1 MKQKLLSIFL
11 VCVLLAGAAFA
22 QDKRITG
29 KVTAREDG
37 LPLPG
42 VSVKV
47 SGTTIGTQTDVNG
60 NYSIS
65 APSSAKTLEFSFIGF
80 STQLTTIGAKTTI
93 NVGLDL
99 DAKQLS
105 EVVVTGYGVQ
115 QKREIGGSI
124 TKVTGDQFENQ
135 PITSFEKALQGR
147 AAGVQVAS
155 NNGIPGGAINV
166 QIRGVNSFS
175 GGSQPLYVV
184 DGVQLNGATFA
195 GYTQTNTLAGINS
208 NDIESIEVLKD
219 AASSAIY
226 GAQAANGVVII
237 TTKKGKA
244 GKTNFKANI
253 YTGTVDPLKFIDGL
267 NTQEYIAL
275 RQEALRNGLPRNT
288 AATNR
293 ATVLTEINQPSTL
306 TDAEIAALP
315 TYDWQDAAFRTGIV
329 RNYELSASGGNEKTT
344 FFTSGAFNT
353 QQGTVTKVDFQRA
366 TFKASLDHKATD
378 KLTITSNINLANII
392 QKTPSLGT
400 DGSSLGSPAFS
411 ASLLPPAI
419 PIYNA
424 DGSYNRTVPGILNQN
439 IILVNDYNTG
449 DQKTNQLIGSV
460 SADYKF
466 TKELS
471 FKTFGSVEYAS
482 LVGQSYRDPRTPD
495 GATFNGLGQA
505 FNNQRSN
512 IQSTSTLTFN
522 KSFNQLHKFSSF
534 VGFEY
539 RYDNSSTIT
548 AQGTNYPSFLFRTIS
563 AAGTPFGV
571 NQTFT
576 GYKQLSYFGRVGYNF
591 KDKYIINAN
600 FRYTGNSRFGA
611 DNLFGFFPGVTFAWN
626 VNEES
631 FLKGVSWVNNLKF
644 RASYGQTGRDSGI
657 GNFASRSLYS
667 AGPVYANVSGILPA
681 GLANP
686 ALAWER
692 VTGLDLGVDFSLFKD
707 RLSGSFGVF
716 QTDNDDLL
724 LNQPLLSTTGFTS
737 ITTNVGAI
745 RAKGIELELTTQ
757 NFNTKSGFRWS
768 TSFNFT
774 WTNNEIKSLYAGL
787 QILPS
792 DPSIRVGSPLTSIY
806 TFPYAGVNPATGRPL
821 FTDINN
827 NLTYLPVA
835 ADRRFVGQSA
845 APWFGGLTN
854 DLSFKGF
861 DVNVLFQ
868 YQYGQRL
875 SDGQETFLR
884 ELGRRQFNT
893 YREAYDARWTT
904 PGQITHIPR
913 AYSGAGGTGTE
924 PQGQAPIAGE
934 NLFQKTD
941 YIRLRT
947 AQVGY
952 AVPTSVLNKV
962 KVNSLRVYLQGSNL
976 WTNTTFNGYDPEFS
990 GTATGIVPQTK
1001 NFTFGLQLG
1010 F

>member
-1 MKQKLLSIFL
+1 MKQKLLSMFF
-11 VCVLLAGAAFA
+11 VCLLLASAAFA

-47 SGTTIGTQTDVNG
+47 SGTSIGTQTDANG
-60 NYSIS
+60 NYSINVT
-65 APSSAKTLEFSFIGF
+65 SSAKTLEFSFIGF
-80 STQLTTIGAKTTI
+80 TTQLTTIGNKSTI
-93 NVGLDL
+93 NVGLDI

-105 EVVVTGYGVQ
+105 EVVVTGYGTQ
-115 QKREIGGSI
+115 AKREVGGSI
-124 TKVTGDQFENQ
+124 AKVTGDQFENQ
-135 PITSFEKALQGR
+135 PIASFQTALQGR
-147 AAGVQVAS
+147 AAGVQVTA

-175 GGSQPLYVV
+175 GGSQPLYIV
-184 DGVQLNGATFA
+184 DGVQLNGATFG

-244 GKTNFKANI
+244 GKTNFKANV

-275 RQEALRNGLPRNT
+275 RREALQNANPRSTATAIRNSI
-288 AATNR
+288 
-293 ATVLTEINQPSTL
+293 LTEINQPITL

-315 TYDWQDAAFRTGIV
+315 TYNWQEEAFRTGIV
-329 RNYELSASGGNEKTT
+329 QNYELSASGGNEKTT
-344 FFTSGAFNT
+344 FFTSGAYNT
-353 QQGTVTKVDFQRA
+353 QQATVTKIDFKRA
-366 TFKASLDHKATD
+366 TFKASLDHKAND
-378 KLTITSNINLANII
+378 KLTISSNINLANII
-392 QKTPSLGT
+392 QQNPALGT
-400 DGSSLGSPAFS
+400 DGSSLGSPAFA
-411 ASLLPPAI
+411 ASLIPPAI

-439 IILVNDYNTG
+439 IILVNDYNSG
-449 DQKTNQLIGSV
+449 DQKTNQLIGSL
-460 SADYKF
+460 SANYKF
-466 TKELS
+466 TSDLS
-471 FKTFGSVEYAS
+471 FKTFASVEYAS
-482 LVGQSYRDPRTPD
+482 ILGQSYRDPRTPD
-495 GATFNGLGQA
+495 GATFNGLGQT

-512 IQSTSTLTFN
+512 VQSTSTLTYNKTFN
-522 KSFNQLHKFSSF
+522 KVHKFTSF
-534 VGFEY
+534 AGFEY
-539 RYDNSSTIT
+539 RYDNTSTIT
-548 AQGTNYPSFLFRTIS
+548 AQGTNYPSFLFRNIS
-563 AAGTPFGV
+563 AAGTPYGV

-576 GYKQLSYFGRVGYNF
+576 GYKQLSYFGRIGYNF
-591 KDKYIINAN
+591 KDKYIVNAN
-600 FRYTGNSRFGA
+600 IRYAGSSRFGA
-611 DNLFGFFPGVTFAWN
+611 DNLFGLFPGVTFAWN

-631 FLKGVSWVNNLKF
+631 FLKNVSWVNNLKF
-644 RASYGQTGRDSGI
+644 RASYGQTGRDAGI

-667 AGPVYANVSGILPA
+667 AGPVYANVSGIAPA

-716 QTDNDDLL
+716 QNDNDDLL

-737 ITTNVGAI
+737 ITTNVGSI
-745 RAKGIELELTTQ
+745 RAKGIEVELTTQ

-774 WTNNEIKSLYAGL
+774 WTNNEITSLYGGL
-787 QILPS
+787 QQLPS
-792 DPSIRVGSPLTSIY
+792 DPSTRVGSPLTAVY

-821 FTDINN
+821 YTDINN
-827 NLTYLPVA
+827 NLTYLPTA
-835 ADRRFVGQSA
+835 PDRRLIGQSA

-868 YQYGQRL
+868 YQYGQIQQ
-875 SDGQETFLR
+875 DGQETFLR
-884 ELGRRQFNT
+884 EVGRRQFNT
-893 YREAYDARWTT
+893 YRDAYDARWTT
-904 PGQITHIPR
+904 PGQITNISR
-913 AYSGAGGTGTE
+913 AYGGTGTE
-924 PQGQAPIAGE
+924 PQGFSPIGGQA
-934 NLFQKTD
+934 LFQKTD

-947 AQVGY
+947 AQIGY
-952 AVPTSVLNKV
+952 TFPASILK
-962 KVNSLRVYLQGSNL
+962 KVNVSSLRLYLQGTNL
-976 WTNTTFNGYDPEFS
+976 YTNTAFNGYDPEFS
-990 GTATGIVPQTK
+990 GTATGIIPQSK
-1001 NFTFGLQLG
+1001 NYTFGLQLG

>member
-11 VCVLLAGAAFA
+11 VCVLVASAAFA

-60 NYSIS
+60 NYSINS
-65 APSSAKTLEFSFIGF
+65 PFSAKTLEYSFIGF
-80 STQLTTIGAKTTI
+80 TSQTTSIGAKTTI
-93 NVGLDL
+93 NVALDV

-105 EVVVTGYGVQ
+105 EVVVTGYSVQ
-115 QKREIGGSI
+115 QKREVGGSI

-155 NNGIPGGAINV
+155 SNGIPGGAISV

-195 GYTQTNTLAGINS
+195 GYTQTNTLAGINT

-253 YTGTVDPLKFIDGL
+253 YTGNVQPLRYIDGL

-275 RQEALRNGLPRNT
+275 RQEAINNSSPRNT
-288 AATNR
+288 PLQNR
-293 ATVLTEINQPSTL
+293 TAILTEINQLTTL

-315 TYDWQDAAFRTGIV
+315 TYDWQREAFRTGLV
-329 RNYELSASGGNEKTT
+329 QNYELSASGGNDKTT
-344 FFTSGAFNT
+344 FFSSGAFNT

-400 DGSSLGSPAFS
+400 DGSSLGSPAFA
-411 ASLLPPAI
+411 ASLMPPAI

-439 IILVNDYNTG
+439 IILVNDYNSG

-460 SADYKF
+460 SANYKF
-466 TKELS
+466 TSNLS
-471 FKTFGSVEYAS
+471 FKTFASVEYAS
-482 LVGQSYRDPRTPD
+482 LQGQSYRDPRTPD
-495 GATFNGLGQA
+495 GATFNGLGQV

-512 IQSTSTLTFN
+512 IQSTNTLTYVKTFN
-522 KSFNQLHKFSSF
+522 KVHKFNSF

-539 RYDNSSTIT
+539 RYDNSATIT
-548 AQGTNYPSFLFRTIS
+548 AQGTNYPSFLFRNIS

-576 GYKQLSYFGRVGYNF
+576 GYKQLSYLGRVQYNYN
-591 KDKYIINAN
+591 DKYIVNAN
-600 FRYTGNSRFGA
+600 FRYAGSSRFGS

-631 FLKGVSWVNNLKF
+631 FMKNVAWVNNLKF

-667 AGPVYANVSGILPA
+667 SGPVYANISGIAPA

-692 VTGLDLGVDFSLFKD
+692 VTGLDLGIDFSLLKN

-716 QTDNDDLL
+716 QNDNDDLL
-724 LNQPLLSTTGFTS
+724 LDQPLLSTTGFTS
-737 ITTNVGAI
+737 IASNVGSI
-745 RAKGIELELTTQ
+745 RAKGVEVELTTQ

-774 WTNNEIKSLYAGL
+774 WTNNKVTALYGGL
-787 QILPS
+787 EILPS
-792 DPSIRVGSPLTSIY
+792 NVSIRVGSPLTSIY
-806 TFPYAGVNPATGRPL
+806 TFPFAGVNPATGRPL
-821 FTDINN
+821 YTDINN
-827 NLTYLPVA
+827 NLTYLPTA
-835 ADRRFVGQSA
+835 PDRRLVGQTA

-854 DLSFKGF
+854 NFSYKGF
-861 DVNVLFQ
+861 DADILFQ
-868 YQYGQRL
+868 YQYGQYQQ
-875 SDGQETFLR
+875 DGQETFSR
-884 ELGRRQFNT
+884 EIGRRQFNT
-893 YREAYDARWTT
+893 YREAYDARWKT
-904 PGQITHIPR
+904 PGQITHIAR
-913 AYSGAGGTGTE
+913 AYGGSGIE
-924 PQGQAPIAGE
+924 PQGFAPVGGQ

-952 AVPTSVLNKV
+952 TVPMSVLNKI
-962 KVNSLRVYLQGSNL
+962 KVSSLRIYVQGSNL
-976 WTNTTFNGYDPEFS
+976 YTNTVFNGYDPEFS
-990 GTATGIVPQTK
+990 GTATGIVPNTK
-1001 NFTFGLQLG
+1001 NYTFGLQLG

>member
-11 VCVLLAGAAFA
+11 VCVLVASAAFA

-42 VSVKV
+42 VSVKIT
-47 SGTTIGTQTDVNG
+47 GTTIGTQTDVNG

-65 APSSAKTLEFSFIGF
+65 VPSNAKTLEFSFIGF
-80 STQLTTIGAKTTI
+80 SNQLTTIGAKTLI
-93 NVGLDL
+93 NVGLDV
-99 DAKQLS
+99 DSKALS
-105 EVVVTGYGVQ
+105 EVVVTGYGTQ
-115 QKREIGGSI
+115 TKREVGGSI
-124 TKVTGDQFENQ
+124 AKVTGDQFENQ
-135 PITSFEKALQGR
+135 PIASFQTALQGR
-147 AAGVQVAS
+147 AAGVQVIA

-175 GGSQPLYVV
+175 GGSQPLYIV

-244 GKTNFKANI
+244 GKTAFKANV
-253 YTGTVDPLKFIDGL
+253 YTGTVDPMRLIDGL

-275 RQEALRNGLPRNT
+275 RRVALQNANPRASETAVRNSI
-288 AATNR
+288 
-293 ATVLTEINQPSTL
+293 LTEINQPTTL

-315 TYDWQDAAFRTGIV
+315 TYNWQEEAFRTGIV
-329 RNYELSASGGNEKTT
+329 QNYELSASGGNEKTT
-344 FFTSGAFNT
+344 FFTSGAYNT
-353 QQGTVTKVDFQRA
+353 QQGTVTKVDFKRA

-378 KLTITSNINLANII
+378 KLTINSNINLANII
-392 QKTPSLGT
+392 QKNPALGT

-439 IILVNDYNTG
+439 IILVNDYNSG

-460 SADYKF
+460 SANYKF
-466 TKELS
+466 TPELS
-471 FKTFGSVEYAS
+471 FKQFASVEYAS

-495 GATFNGLGQA
+495 GATFNGLGQV

-512 IQSTSTLTFN
+512 VQTTSTLTYA
-522 KSFNQLHKFSSF
+522 KTFNQVHKFNTF

-539 RYDNSSTIT
+539 RYDNSSTIS
-548 AQGTNYPSFLFRTIS
+548 ASGTNYPSFLFRNVS

-571 NQTFT
+571 DQNFT
-576 GYKQLSYFGRVGYNF
+576 GYKQLSYLGRVQYNYN
-591 KDKYIINAN
+591 DKYIVNAN
-600 FRYTGNSRFGA
+600 FRYAGSSRFGA

-626 VNEES
+626 VNQED
-631 FLKGVSWVNNLKF
+631 FLKSSTWVNSLKF
-644 RASYGQTGRDSGI
+644 RASYGQTGRDTGI

-667 AGPVYANVSGILPA
+667 AGPVYASVAGIAPA

-692 VTGLDLGVDFSLFKD
+692 VTGLDLGIDFSLFKD

-716 QTDNDDLL
+716 QNDNDDLL

-737 ITTNVGAI
+737 ITTNVGSI
-745 RAKGIELELTTQ
+745 RARGVEVELTTQ
-757 NFNTKSGFRWS
+757 NFNTKGGFRWS

-774 WTNNEIKSLYAGL
+774 WTNNEITSLYGGL
-787 QILPS
+787 QQLPS
-792 DPSIRVGSPLTSIY
+792 DVSIRVGSPLSSIY

-821 FTDINN
+821 YTDIND
-827 NLTYLPVA
+827 NLTYLPIA
-835 ADRRFVGQSA
+835 ADRRLIGQSV
-845 APWFGGLTN
+845 APYFGGLTN
-854 DLSFKGF
+854 DFSFKGF
-861 DVNVLFQ
+861 DVNFLFQ
-868 YQYGQRL
+868 YEYGRL
-875 SDGQETFLR
+875 VQDGQETFLR
-884 ELGRRQFNT
+884 EVGRRQFNT
-893 YREAYDARWTT
+893 YRGAYDARWTT
-904 PGQITHIPR
+904 PGQITNIARP
-913 AYSGAGGTGTE
+913 YGGSGVE
-924 PQGQAPIAGE
+924 PQGFSPIGGQA
-934 NLFQKTD
+934 LFQKTD

-947 AQVGY
+947 AQIGY
-952 AVPTSVLNKV
+952 TFPTSVLNKV
-962 KVNSLRVYLQGSNL
+962 KLTSLRFYLQGTNL
-976 WTNTTFNGYDPEFS
+976 YTNTAFNGYDPEFS
-990 GTATGIVPQTK
+990 GTATGIVPQSK

>member
-11 VCVLLAGAAFA
+11 VCVMLAGASFA

-47 SGTTIGTQTDVNG
+47 SGTTIGTQTDANG
-60 NYSIS
+60 NYALNIPATGKS
-65 APSSAKTLEFSFIGF
+65 LEFSFIGF
-80 STQLTTIGAKTTI
+80 STQLTSIGTKSII
-93 NVGLDL
+93 NVGLDV

-105 EVVVTGYGVQ
+105 EVVVTGYVVQ
-115 QKREIGGSI
+115 QKREVGGSI
-124 TKVTGDQFENQ
+124 AKVTGDQFENQ
-135 PITSFEKALQGR
+135 PIASFEKALQGR
-147 AAGVQVAS
+147 AAGVQVQA
-155 NNGIPGGAINV
+155 NNGVPGGAINV
-166 QIRGVNSFS
+166 QIRGLNSFS

-184 DGVQLNGATFA
+184 DGVQLNGATFG
-195 GYTQTNTLAGINS
+195 GYTQTNTLAGINP

-226 GAQAANGVVII
+226 GAQGANGVVLI

-244 GKTNFKANI
+244 GKTVFKANI
-253 YTGTVDPLKFIDGL
+253 YTGLVQPLKYIDGL

-275 RQEALRNGLPRNT
+275 RREALQNSSPRNT
-288 AATNR
+288 PGATR
-293 ATVLTEINQPSTL
+293 DAILAEIGQPTTL

-315 TYDWQDAAFRTGIV
+315 TYDWQKEAFRDGKV
-329 RNYELSASGGNEKTT
+329 QNYEISASGGNAKTT
-344 FFTSGAFNT
+344 FYTSGSYNT
-353 QQGTVTKVDFQRA
+353 QEGTVTKVDFKRA
-366 TFKASLDHKATD
+366 AFKASLDHNATE
-378 KLTITSNINLANII
+378 KLSISTNLNLSNFV
-392 QKTPSLGT
+392 QKTPSLGL

-424 DGSYNRTVPGILNQN
+424 DGSYNRIVPGILNQN
-439 IILVNDYNTG
+439 IILVNDYNSG

-460 SADYKF
+460 SATYKF

-482 LVGQSYRDPRTPD
+482 IAGQSYRDPRTPD

-512 IQSTSTLTFN
+512 IQTTQTLTYA
-522 KSFNQLHKFSSF
+522 KTFNQVHKFNTF

-548 AQGTNYPSFLFRTIS
+548 AQGTNYPSYLFRNIS
-563 AAGTPFGV
+563 AAGTPYGV

-576 GYKQLSYFGRVGYNF
+576 GYKQLSYLGRAQYNY
-591 KDKYIINAN
+591 KDKYIVNAN
-600 FRYTGNSRFGA
+600 FRYAGSSRFGS

-626 VNEES
+626 ASEES
-631 FLKGVSWVNNLKF
+631 FLKNVNWVNNVKF
-644 RASYGQTGRDSGI
+644 RASYGQTGRDAGI

-667 AGPVYANVSGILPA
+667 SGPVYANVSGIFPDN
-681 GLANP
+681 LANP
-686 ALAWER
+686 SLAWEK
-692 VTGLDLGVDFSLFKD
+692 VTGLDLGIDFSLFKD

-716 QTDNDDLL
+716 QNDNDNLL

-737 ITTNVGAI
+737 IASNVGSI
-745 RAKGIELELTTQ
+745 RAKGIEVELTTQ
-757 NFNTKSGFRWS
+757 NFNTKGGFKWS

-774 WTNNEIKSLYAGL
+774 WTNNKVQSLYDGL

-792 DPSIRVGSPLTSIY
+792 NVSIRVGSPLSAIY
-806 TFPYAGVNPATGRPL
+806 TFPYAGVNPATGRGL
-821 FTDINN
+821 FYDVNN

-835 ADRRFVGQSA
+835 EDRRLVGQSA
-845 APWFGGLTN
+845 APYFGGLTN
-854 DLSFKGF
+854 NFSYKGF
-861 DVNVLFQ
+861 DADILLQ

-875 SDGQETFLR
+875 TDGQENFLR
-884 ELGRRQFNT
+884 EIGRRQFNT

-904 PGQITHIPR
+904 PGQLTEIPR
-913 AYSGAGGTGTE
+913 AFAGNGTE
-924 PQGQAPIAGE
+924 SQGIGRVAGS
-934 NLFQKTD
+934 NISQLTD

-947 AQVGY
+947 VQFGY
-952 AVPTSVLNKV
+952 TVPTKFLNKI
-962 KVNSLRVYLQGSNL
+962 KVSNLRVYVQGTNL
-976 WTNTTFNGYDPEFS
+976 ATVTQFNGYDPEFS
-990 GTATGIVPQTK
+990 ATATGIVPQNK
-1001 NFTFGLQLG
+1001 NYTFGIQLG